1 MISRLKSILEAALFS
16 QPITKEFIFHQLD
29 RLSSDGLMEV
39 AQFIEFL
46 QFRGQQAVSANS
58 SGEHIAFG
66 IWADYPEA
74 NDPAAFALNLRQN
87 MEKRSN
93 G

>member
-1 MISRLKSILEAALFS
+1 MLS
-16 QPITKEFIFHQLD
+16 QQVTKETIFRQLD
-29 RLSSDGLMEV
+29 TLSTDSLVEV

-46 QFRGQQAVSANS
+46 QFRGKQSLKPPAA
-58 SGEHIAFG
+58 GEHAAFG

-74 NDPAAFALNLRQN
+74 NDPAAFAMKLRQN
-87 MEKRSN
+87 MEKRQN

>member
-1 MISRLKSILEAALFS
+1 MVS
-16 QPITKEFIFHQLD
+16 QQVTKEFIFRQLD
-29 RLSSDGLMEV
+29 TLSTDGLVEV

-46 QFRGQQAVSANS
+46 KFRATQPLKPSP

-66 IWADYPEA
+66 IWADYPETK
-74 NDPAAFALNLRQN
+74 DPAAFASKLRQDI
-87 MEKRSN
+87 EKRQH

>member
-1 MISRLKSILEAALFS
+1 MLSE
-16 QPITKEFIFHQLD
+16 QITKEYIFRQLD
-29 RLSSDGLMEV
+29 VLSSDSLVEV

-46 QFRGQQAVSANS
+46 QFRATQSLS
-58 SGEHIAFG
+58 PSTSGEHSAFG

-74 NDPAAFALNLRQN
+74 KEPAAFAAQLRQN
-87 MEKRSN
+87 VGKRAS